1 MPRVTRAHAPEAH
14 MRTPPER
21 DQPRGAV
28 AASYAAVLAQPKP
41 RRKPKPTPEE
51 ADAEDAEG
59 IAPKEDENGMQTRIS
74 SFRDKN
80 IGKPEPWDG
89 EDEATFKM

>member
-1 MPRVTRAHAPEAH
+1 MVAEQVKIPDPEDVEL
-14 MRTPPER
+14 MEPEQLRTLLK
-21 DQPRGAV
+21 DIIQ
-28 AASYAAVLAQPKP
+28 SL
-41 RRKPKPTPEE
+41 KPKPTPEE

-80 IGKPEPWDG
+80 IDKPEPWDG
-89 EDEATFKM
+89 EDEAGDPGT